1 MTATTEP
8 VRLRHPGPAPAER
21 IVSVPTRARI
31 ARCEVQPGER
41 LMSGLWRLLEEA
53 GGRAGSAE
61 LSGGGFRDLP
71 YVFPAVSHDPGRA
84 VTFTEPQVARGASA
98 LLLGSATI
106 GHRDGE
112 RFTHSHA
119 SWLDGTGALRGGHL
133 LEGATAGDVPISV
146 VLHAYDDVELHNG
159 VDPETLM
166 PVFCPEP
173 SRGAVRGVRPADVV
187 VSRVRPGVDLVGAV
201 RQVCAQAGWDRA
213 IVHSSL
219 GSTVGARLRR
229 DGETV
234 EVPGPAV
241 EFTKVVGVAADVLSG
256 PPDVQLTGTCV
267 DVAGLVHSGTI
278 LPGRNPVAV
287 TFELVVQRCAA

>member
-1 MTATTEP
+1 VTAGTEP
-8 VRLRHPGPAPAER
+8 VQLRHPGPAPAVR
-21 IVSVPTRARI
+21 IVSVPTRART

-41 LMSGLWRLLEEA
+41 LVSGLWRLLEKA

-61 LSGGGFRDLP
+61 LSGGEFRDLP
-71 YVFPAVSHDPGRA
+71 YVFPAVSHDPSRA

-112 RFTHSHA
+112 RFTHAHA
-119 SWLDGTGALRGGHL
+119 GWRDGTGALRGGHL

-159 VDPETLM
+159 EDPETLM

-173 SRGAVRGVRPADVV
+173 SPGPERVVHPADVV
-187 VSRVRPGVDLVGAV
+187 VSRVRPGVDLVEAV
-201 RQVCAQAGWDRA
+201 RHVCAEAGWDRA
-213 IVHSSL
+213 VVHSSL

-229 DGETV
+229 GGEAV

-241 EFTKVVGVAADVLSG
+241 EFTSVVGVVAGALSG
-256 PPDVQLTGTCV
+256 SPDVDLTGTCV
-267 DVAGLVHSGTI
+267 DVAGVVHSGTI
-278 LPGRNPVAV
+278 LAGRNPVAV
-287 TFELVVQRCAA
+287 TFELVVQRSAS

>member
-1 MTATTEP
+1 MTEP

-31 ARCEVQPGER
+31 SQCELQPGER
-41 LMSGLWRLLEEA
+41 LMSGLWRLLEDA

-61 LSGGGFRDLP
+61 LSGGEFLDLP

-84 VTFTEPQVARGASA
+84 VTFAAPQVARGATA

-112 RFTHSHA
+112 RFTHTHA
-119 SWLDGTGALRGGHL
+119 SWRDGSGAFRGGHL
-133 LEGATAGDVPISV
+133 LEGATVGDLPISV
-146 VLHAYDDVELHNG
+146 VLHAYDDVELHNAE
-159 VDPETLM
+159 DPETLM
-166 PVFCPEP
+166 PVFCPES
-173 SRGAVRGVRPADVV
+173 SRRAVRGGRPADVV

-201 RQVCAQAGWDRA
+201 RQVCTDAGWDRA
-213 IVHSSL
+213 MVHSSL
-219 GSTVGARLRR
+219 GSTVGARFGR
-229 DGETV
+229 DGGTV

-241 EFTKVVGVAADVLSG
+241 EFTNVVGVATGVLSG
-256 PPDVQLTGTCV
+256 SPDVRLTGTCV
-267 DVAGLVHSGTI
+267 DVEGTVHSGTI
-278 LPGRNPVAV
+278 LPDLNAVAV